1 MENTI
6 AIMVPEEVILDKIL
20 LVRGVKV
27 LIDRDIA
34 KLYGITTKVLNQAV
48 KRNLKRF
55 PEDFMFQ
62 MTVEEFENWKSQIV
76 TSNSDKM
83 GLRKLP
89 FVFSE
94 QGVAM
99 LAGIINSDIAI
110 SVSIQI
116 IRTFV
121 KLRKLLQH
129 QEEIIQKIDEIQ
141 KKDSE
146 QDNSILL
153 IFEYLKQLEQDRQ
166 LRSNYQDRRTIGFKI
181 GELE

>member
-6 AIMVPEEVILDKIL
+6 AIIVPEEVILDKIL
-20 LVRGVKV
+20 LIRGVKV

-34 KLYGITTKVLNQAV
+34 RLYGISTKVLNQAV
-48 KRNLKRF
+48 KRKLKRF

-62 MTVEEFENWKSQIV
+62 MTVEEFENWKSQSV

-89 FVFSE
+89 FVLSE

-116 IRTFV
+116 IRAFV

-129 QEEIIQKIDEIQ
+129 HEEILQKIDEIQ
-141 KKDSE
+141 AKDFE
-146 QDNSILL
+146 QDNSIQL
-153 IFEYLKQLEQDRQ
+153 IFEYLKQLEQDKQ
-166 LRSNYQDRRTIGFKI
+166 LQSDYQDRRTIGFKI
-181 GELE
+181 EEL